1 MAPPP
6 LAEVWPPVG
15 FSSFFTLVSDF
26 RQLCSPRYLYLPF
39 ALRSLFGIHIQIFL
53 SSISDHRL
61 CISTRLDRMSP
72 CGGSIITPKAIASFA
87 LMKLTGLSCW
97 KNRPACS
104 DASIR
109 LSVPF
114 SRALVI
120 LGRREL
126 LTVEKV
132 HCYLL
137 YSLSKIILLAKKGHT
152 FTDMVSPVA
161 LVTTCLA

>member
-15 FSSFFTLVSDF
+15 FSSFLTSVSDF

-39 ALRSLFGIHIQIFL
+39 ALRSLFGIHIPIFL

-61 CISTRLDRMSP
+61 CISTGLDRMSP

-87 LMKLTGLSCW
+87 LMKLTGW

-137 YSLSKIILLAKKGHT
+137 YCFSKIILRAKKGHT
-152 FTDMVSPVA
+152 FTDMGGPVA
-161 LVTTCLA
+161 LVTTCPA